1 MPGGSRR
8 RQQRVSELLHEELSI
23 LISTA
28 LTDPRLAD
36 AMINVTAVIVSPD
49 LRNARV
55 YIEHVLPAEASRQ
68 IVETLVRAQGFL
80 RQALVENLNLR
91 YVPELTFQVDR
102 TSARGH
108 RIDEILDSLAT
119 SAPGEPHERDTDI
132 DAAD

>member
-1 MPGGSRR
+1 MPGGSSR

-36 AMINVTAVIVSPD
+36 AMINVTDVVVSPD

-55 YIEHVLPAEASRQ
+55 YIEHVLPASVSRQ
-68 IVETLVRAQGFL
+68 VLELLDRAQSFL

-91 YVPELTFQVDR
+91 YVPELTFQVD
-102 TSARGH
+102 SSGARGQ
-108 RIDEILDSLAT
+108 RIDEILDSLAA
-119 SAPGEPHERDTDI
+119 SAAKETHERD
-132 DAAD
+132 ANLNSAD

>member
-1 MPGGSRR
+1 MPGGSSR

-23 LISTA
+23 LVSSA

-36 AMINVTAVIVSPD
+36 AMINVTDVVVSSD

-55 YIEHVLPAEASRQ
+55 YIEHVLPASASRQ
-68 IVETLVRAQGFL
+68 VLELLNRAQSFL

-102 TSARGH
+102 SGARSQ
-108 RIDEILDSLAT
+108 RVDEILDNLAT
-119 SAPGEPHERDTDI
+119 SAPGVSHERDTDI